1 MSLKRN
7 KKKKTILNR
16 RFKLIKLVIYS
27 FGRTILRSIIGE
39 DGGGDLSNSW
49 EFWVES
55 SWKLTSG
62 GGGGGGSVSRGESI
76 NSSLNFEEIVS

>member
-39 DGGGDLSNSW
+39 DGGGDLSNS
-49 EFWVES
+49 
-55 SWKLTSG
+55 
-62 GGGGGGSVSRGESI
+62 
-76 NSSLNFEEIVS
+76 